1 VPQEALWQKKLPP
14 ESYLAAVE
22 IYRRSDNNKDN
33 GIKAV
38 VNRSNIIK
46 MGQQPNKAKKRVKFL
61 S

>member
-1 VPQEALWQKKLPP
+1 
-14 ESYLAAVE
+14 LAAVE

-33 GIKAV
+33 GITAV

-46 MGQQPNKAKKRVKFL
+46 MGKQPNKAKKRVKFL